1 MVRFTLL
8 VLTGAFLVAACGG
21 GNGDV
26 PRTNAPAPPGSDAAT
41 VVETP
46 TVVVDDELQAA
57 EPVDNGSGLVFQE
70 RTLQGE
76 IAPGLPDPSIEITV
90 ANPVGWEASNPNF
103 PDIFTPPANA
113 GFDPL
118 LTAIAVG
125 GTCGGG
131 CGPQPAT
138 EWAQRAEANE
148 FAQFRDASAFQIVR
162 ETALNDG
169 RLVLAV
175 NNFGVVAMTVA
186 RWKGGAERY
195 FFCRFSADED
205 DINLV
210 PDFGAACAQATATF
224 LGP

>member
-1 MVRFTLL
+1 
-8 VLTGAFLVAACGG
+8 
-21 GNGDV
+21 
-26 PRTNAPAPPGSDAAT
+26 
-41 VVETP
+41 VETATP
-46 TVVVDDELQAA
+46 A
-57 EPVDNGSGLVFQE
+57 VDNKLATAQPMENASGLVFQE

-76 IAPGLPDPSIEITV
+76 IAPGVPDSDIHITV
-90 ANPVGWEASNPNF
+90 AIPVGWEASNPNF
-103 PDIFTPPANA
+103 PDIFTPPADA
-113 GFDPL
+113 GFDPS

-138 EWAQRAEANE
+138 EWAQRAEASE
-148 FAQFRDASAFQIVR
+148 FAQFRDVSAFQIVR
-162 ETALNDG
+162 ETELRDG

-175 NNFGVVAMTVA
+175 NNFGVVALTVA

-210 PDFGAACAQATATF
+210 PDIGAACAQATATF

>member
-1 MVRFTLL
+1 MRRVY
-8 VLTGAFLVAACGG
+8 
-21 GNGDV
+21 
-26 PRTNAPAPPGSDAAT
+26 PIS
-41 VVETP
+41 
-46 TVVVDDELQAA
+46 
-57 EPVDNGSGLVFQE
+57 
-70 RTLQGE
+70 
-76 IAPGLPDPSIEITV
+76 SIEIRV
-90 ANPVGWEASNPNF
+90 AIPVGWEVSNPNF
-103 PDIFTPPANA
+103 PDIFTPPIDA
-113 GFDPL
+113 GFDPS

-138 EWAQRAEANE
+138 EWARRAEANE
-148 FAQFRDASAFQIVR
+148 FAQFRDVSAFRIVQ
-162 ETALNDG
+162 ESELSDG